1 MTRKKNPV
9 SPYDNHAADADYYIP
24 RIVATQRDAVKALK
38 SIRDFANSAYKA
50 KDFVLHNA
58 LTEAADPLSH
68 CAEMCHEDVMNL
80 LTDPGLKK
88 EREKDH
94 SKSANLKH
102 EAESIYD
109 DILSQSYELH
119 HDLNIGHDD

>member
-68 CAEMCHEDVMNL
+68 CAEICHEDVMNL

-88 EREKDH
+88 EKEKDRV
-94 SKSANLKH
+94 KSFDLKH
-102 EAESIYD
+102 EAERIYD
-109 DILSQSYELH
+109 EILVQAHELD
-119 HDLNIGHDD
+119 HDLNIEREE